1 MRKEKDLLGE
11 IEIPQDAYWG
21 VNTQRAIENFNVS
34 NSVLPSIFTKAIAE
48 VKLACARTN
57 FRLGY
62 LDDTKFEAI
71 SYACEEIR
79 EGKYND
85 QFALDALQGGAGTSA
100 NMNANE
106 VIANIAIE
114 YLKGEKGD
122 YTLVHPLHDVNM
134 HQSTNDVYPT
144 ASRIALLYLLKEL
157 ELQTGYLQEEFQ
169 KKEAE
174 FHHVVKLGRTQLQ
187 DAVPMTLGQEFSAYA
202 EALSRDRW
210 RIFKCRERIKV
221 LNLGGTAIGTGL
233 GAPREYI
240 FKAVEALKDITGLT
254 IARSENPIET
264 TQNLDPYVEVSGMLK
279 TLAVNLMKIAN
290 DLRLLASGPHGGLGE
305 ITLPAMQ
312 SGSSIMPTKVNPVI
326 PEMVV
331 QVALKVMGNDSVL
344 SNAAGM
350 GNLELNQLMPLINHA
365 ILDSAFILK
374 NAVKIFSDKCISGIT
389 ANADVC
395 KEHLMKGSILATV
408 LVPVLGYK
416 EVESLMT
423 EATNKQINIR
433 ELILERKLLTE
444 EHLNELLEPK
454 RMYKLG
460 F

>member
-1 MRKEKDLLGE
+1 MRKESDLLGE
-11 IEIPQDAYWG
+11 IEIPDDAYWG
-21 VNTQRAIENFNVS
+21 VNTQRALENFAVS
-34 NSVLPSIFTKAIAE
+34 ELWLPHIFTKAMAE

-62 LDDTKFEAI
+62 LSESKFEAI

-85 QFALDALQGGAGTSA
+85 QFVLDALQGGAGTSA

-106 VIANIAIE
+106 VIANLAIE
-114 YLKGEKGD
+114 YLHGKKGD
-122 YTLVHPLHDVNM
+122 YFFVHPLHDVNM

-144 ASRIALLYLLKEL
+144 ASRIALLYLLKDL

-169 KKEAE
+169 KKESE
-174 FHHVVKLGRTQLQ
+174 FHQIVKLGRTQLQ

-240 FKAVEALKDITGLT
+240 FRVVEALKEITGLT
-254 IARSENPIET
+254 IARSENPVET

-305 ITLPAMQ
+305 INLPAMQ
-312 SGSSIMPTKVNPVI
+312 AGSSIMPTKVNPVI

-331 QVALKVMGNDSVL
+331 QVALKVIGNDGIL
-344 SNAAGM
+344 TNCAAL
-350 GNLELNQLMPLINHA
+350 GNLELNQFMPLINYS
-365 ILDSAFILK
+365 ILESASILNK
-374 NAVKIFSDKCISGIT
+374 ATRIFADKCISGIT
-389 ANADVC
+389 VNEDVC

-408 LVPVLGYK
+408 LVPELGYK
-416 EVESLMT
+416 QVEALMQ
-423 EATNKQINIR
+423 ESVERKLNIR
-433 ELILERKLLTE
+433 EIILEKKLLTE
-444 EHLNELLEPK
+444 AQLDELLEPK